1 MKKMLSSLL
10 LLIVTVSLLAQNV
23 VQNEN
28 VKGRVVDTSTAP
40 ISGVTVVMFASDS
53 TYVASTISDVKG
65 VFEIPL
71 NTTSF
76 QLQFNHISFE
86 RLQQTFKNGQVG
98 DIVLIQNILS
108 LDEITIKAYRPMVK
122 VEEGKLSYNMEQ
134 LTGSTIA
141 TNVYE
146 ALSYLPG
153 IDENNGVLS
162 LAGIGVVKVII
173 NGKPTSMSTSQLE
186 TTLRS
191 MPIDRIKSAEVMYS
205 TPPQY
210 GVRGAAINLIMEQS
224 RDNSYSGELHTGY
237 GHQHKNSWNSGGSFA
252 ISTPT
257 WSADVIY
264 GYNNYYSPLQSQLTT
279 THTVGEQKA
288 TIQQIE
294 DMQSMGEQHTLRAA
308 FDYTPT
314 EKSSLSIVYN
324 SEITPT
330 QHSISNS
337 DGSFVE
343 SVSNKRDDIALH
355 NIALRYKAKSG
366 FDIGIDYTSYNN
378 HNDGYLNNLYADSTT
393 SSFDI
398 RSGQHVSRLNFY
410 ANMEHTLGSGWDLNY
425 GMQGAWAEDKDFQHY
440 NTIVGEVETFDTNSH
455 LTEWTSELYVGFGKK
470 LKKGSISTSLTGEYY
485 NLKGEQRWMLY
496 PQANFMWM
504 FNQDNILQ
512 ANITSDKTYPS
523 YWMLQDAITHV
534 DGYTELHGNPLLRPM
549 QSYASQFV
557 YIYKKRYIFV
567 LFASQTED
575 YFTQNAYLSPDRFAL
590 IYKNINFDYA
600 RQYGANIMIPFNIDG
615 WLSSKATLTGLRMKQ
630 RCDNFYDLSFDR
642 SAWVGVLKINNTV
655 KLSKNFSIEVNGIY
669 QSPAI
674 QGLFDLEQSWG
685 VDAGFKLS
693 LLDNALNITAKC
705 NDIFESRMP
714 RVTQNWQGQKL
725 SMYTGRY
732 NRTFTLNLSYT
743 FGSYTK
749 KKYKEV
755 ETSRFGH

>member
-1 MKKMLSSLL
+1 MKKILFSLL
-10 LLIVTVSLLAQNV
+10 LLVVTVSLLAQNV
-23 VQNEN
+23 VQNKN
-28 VKGRVVDTSTAP
+28 IKGRVVDTSAAP
-40 ISGVTVVMFASDS
+40 ISGVTVIMFASDS
-53 TYVASTISDVKG
+53 TYLASTTSDVKG
-65 VFEIPL
+65 YFEIPL
-71 NTTSF
+71 DAISF

-86 RLQQTFKNGQVG
+86 RLQQTFKNGQIG

-108 LDEITIKAYRPMVK
+108 LDEITIKAYRPIVK
-122 VEEGKLSYNMEQ
+122 AEEGKLSYNMEQ
-134 LTGSTIA
+134 LTSSTIA

-162 LAGIGVVKVII
+162 LAGVGVVKVII
-173 NGKPTSMSTSQLE
+173 NGKPTSMTTSQLE
-186 TTLRS
+186 TILRS
-191 MPIDRIKSAEVMYS
+191 MPIERIKNAEVMYS
-205 TPPQY
+205 APPQY
-210 GVRGAAINLIMEQS
+210 GIRGAAINLVMKQS

-237 GHQHKNSWNSGGSFA
+237 GHQRKNSWNSGGSFVV
-252 ISTPT
+252 STPT

-264 GYNNYYSPLQSQLTT
+264 GYSNYYSPLQSQLTT
-279 THTVGEQKA
+279 SHTVKEQKT

-308 FDYTPT
+308 IDYTPT
-314 EKSSLSIVYN
+314 EKSSLNIVYN

-343 SVSNKRDDIALH
+343 SVSNKRGDIALH
-355 NIALRYKAKSG
+355 NVALRYKTKSG
-366 FDIGIDYTSYNN
+366 FDIGADYTSYNN
-378 HNDGYLNNLYADSTT
+378 HSDGYLNNLYSDSTT

-425 GMQGAWAEDKDFQHY
+425 GTNGAWAEDKDFQHY
-440 NTIVGEVETFDTNSH
+440 NTIIGEVETFDTNSR

-504 FNQDNILQ
+504 FDQDNILQ
-512 ANITSDKTYPS
+512 ANISSDKTYPS
-523 YWMLQDAITHV
+523 YWMLQNAITYV

-557 YIYKKRYIFV
+557 YIYKNRYIFV

-575 YFTQNAYLSPDRFAL
+575 YFTQNAYLSPNRFAL

-600 RQYGANIMIPFNIDG
+600 RQYGANIMIPFNIGG
-615 WLSSKATLTGLRMKQ
+615 WFSSKATLTGLRMKQ
-630 RCDNFYDLSFDR
+630 QCDNFYDLPFDR
-642 SAWVGVLKINNTV
+642 AAWVGVVELNNTI

-725 SMYTGRY
+725 SMYTGKY
-732 NRTFTLNLSYT
+732 NRTSSLNISYT

-749 KKYKEV
+749 KKHKEV